1 MSNTYG
7 TWLKAQREAA
17 GLTQQQLADRAL
29 MTRSHISHIEAG
41 RRMPSEEDARRLDMA
56 LGTGNVLTSF
66 RPGAE
71 DDGVLADYFGAARH
85 LEQQATMIREFALSF
100 FPGILQTEAYARAV
114 LGMAFPPLSPTECD
128 KAVVARLNRAKIFQ
142 CAKPPVVWA
151 ILDEASL
158 RRPIGGPQ
166 VMAEQLDHI
175 VELTEAKLIRT
186 HVLPM
191 SIGFHSLLESMLT
204 LMWFDD
210 QPPVAYSEGVRVG
223 RLHDSPAVVEALQSR
238 YALSLSDS
246 LSRDDSLAVVKATA
260 KGYREHGQAEHPDQ
274 LLAHPLAQVLLQR

>member
-1 MSNTYG
+1 
-7 TWLKAQREAA
+7 
-17 GLTQQQLADRAL
+17 
-29 MTRSHISHIEAG
+29 
-41 RRMPSEEDARRLDMA
+41 
-56 LGTGNVLTSF
+56 
-66 RPGAE
+66 
-71 DDGVLADYFGAARH
+71 
-85 LEQQATMIREFALSF
+85 MIREFALSF
-100 FPGILQTEAYARAV
+100 LPGILQTEAYARAV

-128 KAVVARLNRAKIFQ
+128 KAVVARLNRAKIFHS
-142 CAKPPVVWA
+142 AKPPVVWA

-158 RRPIGGPQ
+158 RRPIGGPK

-223 RLHDSPAVVEALQSR
+223 KLHDSPAVVEALQSR

-260 KGYREHGQAEHPDQ
+260 KGYREHGQADLPDQ
-274 LLAHPLAQVLLQR
+274 FLAHPLAQVLPQR